1 MIYLVAASIAW
12 VLAQILKHAARLI
25 GRNRRI
31 FQHKSRGLLLSGG
44 MPSAHSAT
52 VVALTTII
60 GLKDGVD
67 GGLFALAFLFSSVVI
82 YDAVMV
88 RYSSG
93 QQGDL
98 LNRLLSEKKSKLLP
112 IKVAHGH
119 TVLEVVAGTIL
130 GLAVAVVVFSTMNY
144 L

>member
-1 MIYLVAASIAW
+1 MTYLLAAGLAW
-12 VLAQILKHAARLI
+12 VVAQGLKHVARLM

-31 FQHKSRGLLLSGG
+31 FQKPTRGMLLSGG

-52 VVALTTII
+52 VVALATVI
-60 GLKDGVD
+60 GLKDGFD
-67 GGLFALAFLFSSVVI
+67 GGLFALAFLFAAVVV

-88 RYSSG
+88 RHSSG

-98 LNRLLSEKKSKLLP
+98 LNRLLGESKSKLLP

-119 TVLEVVAGTIL
+119 TIMEVTVGAGL
-130 GLAVAVVVFSTMNY
+130 GLAIAIVVFFTIK
-144 L
+144 

>member
-1 MIYLVAASIAW
+1 MIYLVAAGLAW
-12 VLAQILKHAARLI
+12 VVAQILKHAARLV

-31 FQHKSRGLLLSGG
+31 FQDHSRGLLLSGG

-52 VVALTTII
+52 VVALTTVI
-60 GLKDGVD
+60 GLKDGID
-67 GGLFALAFLFSSVVI
+67 GGLFALAFLFSAVVV

-119 TVLEVVAGTIL
+119 TILEVIAGAVL
-130 GLAVAVVVFSTMNY
+130 GLTVAVVVFSTMNY
-144 L
+144 

>member
-1 MIYLVAASIAW
+1 MTYLVAAVIAW
-12 VLAQILKHAARLI
+12 ILAQSLKHLARLV

-31 FQHKSRGLLLSGG
+31 FQGDAHKYIMLSGG

-52 VVALTTII
+52 IVAMTTTI
-60 GLKDGVD
+60 GLSEGIDSSV
-67 GGLFALAFLFSSVVI
+67 FALSLLMSAIVI

-98 LNRLLSEKKSKLLP
+98 LNKLLKEKKSQLKPLR
-112 IKVAHGH
+112 VAHGH
-119 TVLEVVAGTIL
+119 TLLEVTVGALL
-130 GLAVAVVVFSTMNY
+130 GLVVGVVVFFTTR
-144 L
+144 